1 MVVFVTDSKLSGQA
15 TVNDCGDSTNGH
27 KKRPTPQEL
36 NSQMKKSLATFAG
49 AITLTLAAGASA
61 TDYVQ
66 NYADIVKAADW
77 NAMTTLTVNMNEFE
91 YEFDTDL
98 EFNAGQTYKLE
109 IKNSGEK
116 KHYFTAPEFFKNIAT
131 RKAQV
136 NGQAEIKAPYFDALE
151 ILPGGQLDLYFV
163 AHNKGEYQVICT
175 IDDHQAEGME
185 ETIII
190 K

>member
-1 MVVFVTDSKLSGQA
+1 
-15 TVNDCGDSTNGH
+15 
-27 KKRPTPQEL
+27 
-36 NSQMKKSLATFAG
+36 MKKSLATLVG
-49 AITLTLAAGASA
+49 AIALTLTAGASA
-61 TDYVQ
+61 ADYVE
-66 NYADIVKAADW
+66 NYAEIVKAADW
-77 NAMTTLTVNMNEFE
+77 KAMTTLTVNMEEFE
-91 YEFDTDL
+91 YDTDL

-109 IKNSGEK
+109 IKNLGEK

-163 AHNKGEYQVICT
+163 AHNKGEYAVYCT
-175 IDDHQAEGME
+175 IDDHRDEGME